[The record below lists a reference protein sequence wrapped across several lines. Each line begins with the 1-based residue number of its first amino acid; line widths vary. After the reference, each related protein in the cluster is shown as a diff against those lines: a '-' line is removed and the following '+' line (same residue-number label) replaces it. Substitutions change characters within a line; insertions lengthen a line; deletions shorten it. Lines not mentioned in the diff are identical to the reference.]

1 MIVNKEQLKPYVRQ
15 RSDLIPLH
23 VWNKQTVD
31 KKGKVQKRGKT
42 PLQPDWT
49 KTPKNTERTL
59 ELAKKSYNVGYRIG
73 DEDLI
78 IDIDHRNFS
87 DVDSLKDLCDF
98 LGVDNLADTC
108 PTVITGS
115 GGFHYYLRKPK
126 GVNIRET
133 IDQFPGIEFK
143 TKGRQVV
150 CAGSKHPNGNYYRW
164 DDFSPEL
171 GNQPDVDPKLIA
183 LLEYVVPENQIGTG
197 TITGT
202 QLTRLLE
209 QLPVDEYDTND
220 SWFKIMCAAHHG
232 TGGLGIEEFLEWS
245 LNSFDYEEDE
255 HLIRCRW
262 SSLSAKPVST
272 TINSLYKEVL
282 ARGGDTSFTT
292 AKEDFEG
299 MSDFVDD
306 EDVDTAFDDVMSEP
320 TIKTSYKSGLALQL
334 ANNLHPSANE
344 EDIITAIRAALQ
356 SGTIEQVKAMSA
368 IQTNLKLTKGDL
380 NAIISQIKDQIAEDL
395 GRILAEKTLEL
406 CFYKGQGLVFTN
418 NGQYW
423 AYNGTYWTTITKQYV
438 GKLMTD
444 TLDKLRAKVDVKVR
458 ENAIVN
464 EALGIMERIVATRD
478 DVLRLRER
486 PHPVINCKNG
496 ELWIKKDGTSVLRPH
511 KPKSYLLQLLDVE
524 YSPGSECPLFDKS
537 IREIFAAYED
547 CEDIVRH
554 FEEYMGFVLHPD
566 KRPAKWFLFKGPGG
580 DGKTTLM
587 KILCGILGDSVL
599 PVSIDKFK
607 SGSSGDNHA
616 TETLPGKL
624 LVYDDDLNR
633 NAILPDG
640 TLKQLSEDGELT
652 ANPKG
657 VTSFKFKKVCTVTLL
672 SNGYPKT
679 RDLTRGFRRRAMVI
693 PFNRAFHEEGAVL
706 DLAEQIVKTEIAG
719 VLNRA
724 LQGLQR
730 LRARG
735 DFRDPKSC
743 EFAKDIWIS
752 ESNTVALFRKEC
764 LIISNNIKDT
774 ISLNEAYVAYTDWCI
789 LYGIVR
795 VDTKQQFR
803 GTMEDMDIQYG
814 KLAGNKSGFRG
825 VSLVKE
831 EVEDFDGFE
840 DDEDF

>member
-1 MIVNKEQLKPYVRQ
+1 MIVDKEQLRPYIDQ
-15 RSDLIPLH
+15 NADLIPLH
-23 VWNKQTVD
+23 VWNKQTTD

-42 PLQPDWT
+42 PLRADWT
-49 KTPKNTERTL
+49 QSPKNTKQTL

-78 IDIDHRNFS
+78 IDIDHRNFK
-87 DVDSLKDLCDF
+87 DGEDSLADLCEF
-98 LGVDNLADTC
+98 LGVDDLAETC
-108 PTVITGS
+108 PTVVTGS

-126 GVNIRET
+126 GIKIRET
-133 IDQFPGIEFK
+133 IDRFPGIEFK

-150 CAGSKHPNGNYYRW
+150 TAGSKHPNGNMYEW

-171 GNQPDVDPKLIA
+171 GKQPNAHANLIA
-183 LLEYVVPENQIGTG
+183 LLEYVAPENQVGTG
-197 TITGT
+197 TINGD
-202 QLTRLLE
+202 QLWRLLE
-209 QLPVDEYDTND
+209 QLPIEQFNNND
-220 SWFKIMCAAHHG
+220 PWFKVMCAAHHG
-232 TGGLGIEEFLEWS
+232 TAGLGIEEFLEWS
-245 LNSFDYEEDE
+245 LDGTGYEDDE

-262 SSLSAKPVST
+262 TSLSDKPVSVT
-272 TINSLYKEVL
+272 VNSLYKEVL
-282 ARGGDTSFTT
+282 THGGDTGVIT

-299 MSDFVDD
+299 VNDFAD
-306 EDVDTAFDDVMSEP
+306 EDDIDDDFDDVVSEP
-320 TIKTSYKSGLALQL
+320 EVKESYRSGVAIQL
-334 ANNLHPSANE
+334 AQCLSPSSSE
-344 EDIITAIRAALQ
+344 EDIIKAIRAALQ
-356 SGTIEQVKAMSA
+356 AGTIEQVKS
-368 IQTNLKLTKGDL
+368 LKLIQDNMKINKGDL
-380 NAIISQIKDQIAEDL
+380 NEIIKQIKEQIVEDL
-395 GRILAEKTLEL
+395 GRILAEKTLDMS
-406 CFYKGQGLVFTN
+406 FYKGKGLVFTS
-418 NGQYW
+418 NGQFW
-423 AYNGTYWTTITKQYV
+423 AYNGTFWTPITKQYV
-438 GKLMTD
+438 GKQITNV
-444 TLDKLRAKVDVKVR
+444 LDKLRKKIDVKVK
-458 ENAIVN
+458 ENALVN
-464 EALGIMERIVATRD
+464 EAIGIMERIVATRD
-478 DVLRLRER
+478 DVLRLRDR

-511 KPKSYLLQLLDVE
+511 RPQSYLLQLLGAE

-537 IREIFAAYED
+537 IRQIFASYDD

-599 PVSIDKFK
+599 PASIERFK
-607 SGSSGDNHA
+607 GGSGGDNHA

-624 LVYDDDLNR
+624 LIYDDDLNR

-657 VTSFKFKKVCTVTLL
+657 VTAFKFKKVCTVTLL

-693 PFNRAFHEEGAVL
+693 PFNRAFHIEGAIL
-706 DLAEQIVKTEIAG
+706 DLADQIIKKEIAG

-735 DFRDPKSC
+735 DFREPKSC
-743 EFAKDIWIS
+743 EYAKNVWIS
-752 ESNTVALFRKEC
+752 ESNAVALFCKEC
-764 LIISNNIKDT
+764 VQITKAHKDT
-774 ISLNEAYVAYTDWCI
+774 ASLNEAYVHYTNWCI
-789 LYGIVR
+789 LYGITK

-803 GTMEDMDIQYG
+803 GTMEDMDIWYG
-814 KLAGNKSGFRG
+814 KLGGNKSGFRG
-825 VSLVKE
+825 VKLIE
-831 EVEDFDGFE
+831 EPIDEFDDIEDFD
-840 DDEDF
+840 